1 MSSSLFMKTPKS
13 HTLTRPCSPET
24 QDPDPHASGQEPV
37 PPIKKPAQSPQASLI
52 HQGSDN
58 RSKKNTSLQPV
69 EWKPQSQTDK
79 MRWQR
84 TMFQTKEQDKTP
96 EQLSEMEIGNLPLK
110 EFRVMTVKMI
120 QDLGKQ
126 WRHRPRRYKKCLT
139 ACSQK
144 N

>member
-1 MSSSLFMKTPKS
+1 M
-13 HTLTRPCSPET
+13 
-24 QDPDPHASGQEPV
+24 
-37 PPIKKPAQSPQASLI
+37 
-52 HQGSDN
+52 
-58 RSKKNTSLQPV
+58 

-110 EFRVMTVKMI
+110 EFRVMTVNMI

-139 ACSQK
+139 ACS
-144 N
+144 